1 MMKRILKQATCG
13 LFILLT
19 GVSVVSAGSFGISPV
34 IVTLSA
40 NKQVSEI
47 TLNNPG
53 TDPMSVQLEMMA
65 WSQQEGKDVFT
76 PTREVLVNPPI
87 FTVPANGSQLIR
99 LGIRRAPD
107 AQREL
112 SYRLFLQELPS
123 PISSDF
129 QGTLMLM
136 RVSLPVFILPQ
147 VEAKQLLRW
156 QVARTPQNTLKVSL
170 TNDGSAHIK
179 IKNLKLLTPNN
190 LQSWVDQGSFA
201 YVLPGQS
208 HDWIMSTNSDYRPP
222 ALGTALKL
230 IAQTNTGKIEAGVM
244 IAP

>member
-19 GVSVVSAGSFGISPV
+19 GVSVVSAGAFGISPV

-47 TLNNPG
+47 TLNNPS
-53 TDPMSVQLEMMA
+53 TDPMSVQLEMMV
-65 WSQQEGKDVFT
+65 WSHQEGKDVFT

-156 QVARTPQNTLKVSL
+156 QVARTPQGTLKVSL

-179 IKNLKLLTPNN
+179 IKNLKLLTHNN
-190 LQSWVDQGSFA
+190 VQSWVNQGSFA

-208 HDWIMSTNSDYRPP
+208 HDWIMSTNSDYRPSP
-222 ALGTALKL
+222 LGTVLKL
-230 IAQTNTGKIEAGVM
+230 IAQTNTGEIEADVM

>member
-208 HDWIMSTNSDYRPP
+208 HDWIMSTNSDYRTP

>member
-19 GVSVVSAGSFGISPV
+19 GVSAVSAGAFGISPV

-47 TLNNPG
+47 TLKNPSN
-53 TDPMSVQLEMMA
+53 DPMSVQLEMMA
-65 WSQQEGKDVFT
+65 WSHQEGKDVFT

-156 QVARTPQNTLKVSL
+156 QVARTPQGTLKVSL

-190 LQSWVDQGSFA
+190 VQSWVNQGSFA

-208 HDWIMSTNSDYRPP
+208 HDWIMSTNSDYRPSP
-222 ALGTALKL
+222 LGTVLKL
-230 IAQTNTGKIEAGVM
+230 IAQTNTGEIEADVM

>member
-1 MMKRILKQATCG
+1 MMKRILKQAACG

-19 GVSVVSAGSFGISPV
+19 GVSIVSAGSFGISPV

-87 FTVPANGSQLIR
+87 FTVPANGSQLLR

-112 SYRLFLQELPS
+112 SYRIFLQELPP

-129 QGTLMLM
+129 QGTMMLM

-147 VEAKQLLRW
+147 VEAKPLLRW
-156 QVARTPQNTLKVSL
+156 QVARTQKGTLKVSL

-179 IKNLKLLTPNN
+179 ITNLKFCL
-190 LQSWVDQGSFA
+190 SKGRRYF
-201 YVLPGQS
+201 VLHYFHAS
-208 HDWIMSTNSDYRPP
+208 S
-222 ALGTALKL
+222 
-230 IAQTNTGKIEAGVM
+230 
-244 IAP
+244 

>member
-1 MMKRILKQATCG
+1 MMKRILKQAACG

-53 TDPMSVQLEMMA
+53 TEPMSVQLEMMA

-112 SYRLFLQELPS
+112 SYRIFLQELPP

-129 QGTLMLM
+129 QGDKMLM

-147 VEAKQLLRW
+147 VEAKPLLRW
-156 QVARTPQNTLKVSL
+156 QAGSDAARCPQ
-170 TNDGSAHIK
+170 
-179 IKNLKLLTPNN
+179 KL
-190 LQSWVDQGSFA
+190 A
-201 YVLPGQS
+201 
-208 HDWIMSTNSDYRPP
+208 
-222 ALGTALKL
+222 
-230 IAQTNTGKIEAGVM
+230 
-244 IAP
+244 